1 MPLTLLYHLLY
12 FIITFQ
18 SRPRKKNQSNS
29 FLFQLELQGLGS
41 YQWLEILHLE
51 WELKHIMV
59 FGDTFIHKNCVQK
72 RSKWIIQLRFSHE
85 LVTTKRILLT
95 WRYLLPFV
103 KWPVT
108 IKVYTLYLKLNDV
121 WMTLWVF
128 MQTLPYISQLLSLFR
143 VPSQD
148 KGMKAQQPSRAK
160 ELSLWRLQSINSSKH
175 LSRF

>member
-1 MPLTLLYHLLY
+1 
-12 FIITFQ
+12 
-18 SRPRKKNQSNS
+18 
-29 FLFQLELQGLGS
+29 
-41 YQWLEILHLE
+41 
-51 WELKHIMV
+51 MV

-148 KGMKAQQPSRAK
+148 KGWKRSSSVGPKSSAYGDFRVLIHPNIWVDSRVGIVFKNAS
-160 ELSLWRLQSINSSKH
+160 SL
-175 LSRF
+175 